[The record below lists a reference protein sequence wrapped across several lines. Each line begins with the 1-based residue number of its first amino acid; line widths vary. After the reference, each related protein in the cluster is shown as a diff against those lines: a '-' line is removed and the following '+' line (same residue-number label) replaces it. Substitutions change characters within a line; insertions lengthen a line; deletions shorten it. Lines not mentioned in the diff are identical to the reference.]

1 MILKDRQSSKEKDS
15 ADRVILETNNM
26 RRDIKQ
32 KVAEIKTEIIA
43 KESFSDINFVTGI
56 ENSLKHPIPLH
67 HHHSPSS
74 VRCNTN

>member
-1 MILKDRQSSKEKDS
+1 
-15 ADRVILETNNM
+15 M

-56 ENSLKHPIPLH
+56 ENGLKHSIPLH
-67 HHHSPSS
+67 HHYSPSF
-74 VRCNTN
+74 VRRNTHQ